1 MNTVSF
7 SLSPDFPSITVTNFS
22 SSWYDGRALVALIA
36 VARPDIVSRKN
47 MEVRRRGDRLMRLSY
62 SLSLKET
69 SDARELAIIACKKL
83 SIQSMN
89 ESILTTFGMIPD
101 WNKVHYSE

>member
-1 MNTVSF
+1 
-7 SLSPDFPSITVTNFS
+7 
-22 SSWYDGRALVALIA
+22 
-36 VARPDIVSRKN
+36 
-47 MEVRRRGDRLMRLSY
+47 MRLSY